1 MAKKENEENNDV
13 NKESEE
19 DFGLPDL
26 EFEELDDIDVD
37 ESEGEDSLEDEIAEI
52 IGEPDDDELVME
64 DIGVGDSEE
73 EAGSDDDLAEGESL
87 SDLGVTAEGE
97 GTEVSDDLITDSVDE
112 ELDEVEKFISEITGE
127 DDTDEVSD
135 DSSDMVESEI
145 EDFDNSEGEGLSDVG
160 TGMFS
165 RDDDDEPAEEE
176 YSSSYESDAGGTSS
190 AFTRIII
197 FGLVGA
203 VILAFVFLYLNPTSD
218 EEQVAEAETT
228 PVPVVEKPV
237 EETPAVTEQPAE
249 ETPATPVKEDPPAS
263 VSTQQSQLPVSTG
276 TPGVV
281 TTITSSAGRY
291 YIVVSSFIDSDMA
304 NDHGNALAAQGAS
317 VKIIN
322 PFNER
327 KYYRVSVADYGSRQD
342 AINATEQLKSQYGND
357 IWALKY

>member
-13 NKESEE
+13 KKESEE

-37 ESEGEDSLEDEIAEI
+37 ESEGEDSLKDEIAEI

-145 EDFDNSEGEGLSDVG
+145 EDFDTSEGEGLSDVG

-165 RDDDDEPAEEE
+165 RDDDAEPAEE
-176 YSSSYESDAGGTSS
+176 
-190 AFTRIII
+190 
-197 FGLVGA
+197 A
-203 VILAFVFLYLNPTSD
+203 VPS
-218 EEQVAEAETT
+218 
-228 PVPVVEKPV
+228 
-237 EETPAVTEQPAE
+237 
-249 ETPATPVKEDPPAS
+249 
-263 VSTQQSQLPVSTG
+263 
-276 TPGVV
+276 
-281 TTITSSAGRY
+281 R
-291 YIVVSSFIDSDMA
+291 
-304 NDHGNALAAQGAS
+304 S
-317 VKIIN
+317 VKL
-322 PFNER
+322 
-327 KYYRVSVADYGSRQD
+327 S
-342 AINATEQLKSQYGND
+342 
-357 IWALKY
+357 